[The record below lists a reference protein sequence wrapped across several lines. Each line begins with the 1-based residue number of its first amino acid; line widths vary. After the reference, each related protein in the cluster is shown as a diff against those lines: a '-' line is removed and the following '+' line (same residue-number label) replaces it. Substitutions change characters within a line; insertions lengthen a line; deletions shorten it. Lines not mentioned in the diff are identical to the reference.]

1 MVSVYRCPSCEEKIK
16 YGCNYCQNCGVKLEW
31 EDDKSD
37 TEDLSK
43 LSEDELVT
51 AYGRDEIIPDGSIKY
66 GVAASGGSLVGGFI
80 IEGLVKG
87 MSSFYSGDLGVKEI
101 KLCHSKTRLYGI
113 APNKKHDEID
123 VALKDISIDYHPVS
137 GSDFGDFVIK
147 IPSKEKVYVYHNVY
161 MPNRFYKS
169 IMSAK
174 SGKFDK
180 SIYQSGLK
188 DLSRKSE
195 PNGTEEESDEFDDF

>member
-31 EDDKSD
+31 EDDESTTD
-37 TEDLSK
+37 DLSK
-43 LSEDELVT
+43 LSEDELIM
-51 AYGRDEIIPDGSIKY
+51 AYGPNKYIDSSTAGPAKY
-66 GVAASGGSLVGGFI
+66 GGGVVGYASLLLFEGIHNFLYTECSE
-80 IEGLVKG
+80 IE
-87 MSSFYSGDLGVKEI
+87 
-101 KLCHSKTRLYGI
+101 LCHSKNTLYGI
-113 APNKKHDEID
+113 APNKNRDEINVD
-123 VALKDISIDYHPVS
+123 LKDILVDYSPVS
-137 GSDFGDFVIK
+137 GSNFGTFIIK
-147 IPSKEKVYVYHNVY
+147 IPSKEKVYTYPNVY

-180 SIYQSGLK
+180 SIDQSGLK